1 MVSFA
6 CERVKL
12 WRKDGRDVLQKR
24 ARRARFCR
32 RRENAETK
40 LEFAKK
46 KQMRSSF
53 PSVSRVDVGNHRM
66 VDGKHGI
73 TRVGLYV
80 AARAGRGCG
89 ATP

>member
-1 MVSFA
+1 MA
-6 CERVKL
+6 E
-12 WRKDGRDVLQKR
+12 GRT
-24 ARRARFCR
+24 RRASKKGKTRSILSTT
-32 RRENAETK
+32 ENAETK

-53 PSVSRVDVGNHRM
+53 PSVSRVDVGNHRV

-89 ATP
+89 AAP